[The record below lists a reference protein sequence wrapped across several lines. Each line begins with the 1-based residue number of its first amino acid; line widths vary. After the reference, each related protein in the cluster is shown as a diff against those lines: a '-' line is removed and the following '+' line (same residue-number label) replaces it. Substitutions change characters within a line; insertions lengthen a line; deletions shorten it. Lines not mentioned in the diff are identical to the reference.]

1 MDNILLGFLCSNLP
15 MKDSRKNTDKI
26 ETLHSIIDEL
36 RIESRKLEYSYALDR
51 LIRRV
56 DRLEERIT
64 TLEQKI

>member
-1 MDNILLGFLCSNLP
+1 
-15 MKDSRKNTDKI
+15 MKDLRKNTDKI

-56 DRLEERIT
+56 DKLEERIT
-64 TLEQKI
+64 SLEQRI